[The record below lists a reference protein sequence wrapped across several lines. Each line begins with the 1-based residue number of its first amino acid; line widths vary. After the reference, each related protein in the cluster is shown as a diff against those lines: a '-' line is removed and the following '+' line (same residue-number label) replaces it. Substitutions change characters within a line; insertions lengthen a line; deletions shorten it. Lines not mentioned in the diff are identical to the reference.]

1 MLKEILGEAGKAAA
15 KTAAKEISN
24 KIVNKIDDKIKE
36 PQKVPEKLEWSE
48 KPKEPNIPEKLELPE
63 AIETDDPEL
72 TIEEKQEIADK
83 TAQEYNAKTN
93 PYERAVKKDID
104 GIIQTKNGGV
114 SFAETDAIYVKEDGT
129 KCIVN
134 IEAEGNRIKDFDKA
148 NKIMGLE

>member
-93 PYERAVKKDID
+93 PY
-104 GIIQTKNGGV
+104 
-114 SFAETDAIYVKEDGT
+114 
-129 KCIVN
+129 
-134 IEAEGNRIKDFDKA
+134 
-148 NKIMGLE
+148 